1 MADYKN
7 EFGVFAERPKVEK
20 KIFDRNR
27 VIAGLVIFVV
37 LITIPLWQNL
47 GKIVAAPAPSLDTP
61 VIKQLAEKDKK
72 CVMPTEWMRAN
83 HMQMLVEWR
92 DNVVRTGEQQ
102 VTTPRGRDFVAPDGK
117 TYLASLTNTCLNCH
131 SDKTKFCDQC
141 HNYVAVVPNCFGCHL
156 QEGKKLAEAK

>member
-141 HNYVAVVPNCFGCHL
+141 HHYVAVVPNCFGCHL

>member
-20 KIFDRNR
+20 KLFDRNR

-72 CVMPTEWMRAN
+72 CVMPKEWMRAN
-83 HMQMLVEWR
+83 HMQMLVDWR
-92 DNVVRTGEQQ
+92 DNVVRTGEQK
-102 VTTPRGRDFVAPDGK
+102 VTASRGRDFVAPDGK
-117 TYLASLTNTCLNCH
+117 TYLASLTNTCLDCH